1 MRRGDAFLYDHMLD
15 YSNEYQEQEQNPL
28 LRQLM
33 MLNEMKNLEEL
44 AAQDDDED
52 PEDAEMLETEEE
64 LDRQIKEH
72 EQDMAVMGAKMAALE
87 AKKAD

>member
-33 MLNEMKNLEEL
+33 MLNEMKNLE
-44 AAQDDDED
+44 
-52 PEDAEMLETEEE
+52 
-64 LDRQIKEH
+64 
-72 EQDMAVMGAKMAALE
+72 AKIG
-87 AKKAD
+87 